1 MINTDFQEI
10 AYRRDLHNYLINRKG
25 EILSLHTGRVLKP
38 QKDRNGYACCVLTAD
53 DGKKVKFII
62 HIAVAKQY
70 VPNDDPATKIYV
82 NHIDENKFNP
92 SAENLEWVTPK
103 ENTNHGTCIKRSA
116 DHRKKPVNEYTIT
129 GEYVRTWASAS
140 DVSNYFINRLG
151 VDVEP
156 KCVINAINNNCRDK
170 QESAF
175 GRIWKLYNGDTHDIY
190 VRRRGKRNHNRIG
203 LEHSRS
209 KLSLCY
215 DSPVQDEYLYH
226 EITKED
232 IYNYFTH
239 LDKLTDY
246 EKQMFESYR
255 DNTQIRVIRRDKID
269 LRGRGN
275 ETPQDQD
282 FQTQAQSPYGRAVSG
297 EMRTSRATKPQMSG
311 ARDIHTSV
319 AEGDRRCTGA
329 EKRLGDRKP

>member
-1 MINTDFQEI
+1 MDITNFQEI
-10 AYRRDLHNYLINRKG
+10 TYRSDLSKYRINRKG
-25 EILSLHTGRVLKP
+25 EIYSLHTGRLLAP
-38 QKDRNGYACCVLTAD
+38 QKDRNGYARYVLTTD
-53 DGKKVKFII
+53 SGKKTRILA
-62 HIAVAKQY
+62 HIAVARQY
-70 VPNDDPATKIYV
+70 VPNPDPKRKTIV

-92 SAENLEWVTPK
+92 SDENLEWVTQK
-103 ENTNHGTCIKRSA
+103 ENINHGTCIKRSA

-151 VDVEP
+151 VDAEP
-156 KCVINAINNNCRDK
+156 KCVMNAINNNCRDK

-215 DSPVQDEYLYH
+215 DSPVPDEYLYH

-246 EKQMFESYR
+246 EKQMFESYQ
-255 DNTQIRVIRRDKID
+255 DNVMIRAIRKDKID
-269 LRGRGN
+269 FG
-275 ETPQDQD
+275 
-282 FQTQAQSPYGRAVSG
+282 V
-297 EMRTSRATKPQMSG
+297 KP
-311 ARDIHTSV
+311 
-319 AEGDRRCTGA
+319 
-329 EKRLGDRKP
+329 